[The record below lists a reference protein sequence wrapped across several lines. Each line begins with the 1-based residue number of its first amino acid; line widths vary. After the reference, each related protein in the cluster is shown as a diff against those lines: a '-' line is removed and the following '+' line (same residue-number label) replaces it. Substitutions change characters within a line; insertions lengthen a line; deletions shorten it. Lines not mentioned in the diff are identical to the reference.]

1 MVSHRK
7 LPSSTS
13 GEDMQNCVKNSKMKR
28 ITYTLKAKSCKEIQK
43 SKTLQQMSTTLSK
56 DLVLK
61 KINHSLKDICHGLS
75 EKTIQNLLNQNKV
88 HTQRN
93 TRFSSKSVLRTILAK
108 EVKTQNQIDFG

>member
-28 ITYTLKAKSCKEIQK
+28 ITYTLKASCKEIQK

-75 EKTIQNLLNQNKV
+75 EKTIQNLLNQNKA